1 MTPRESSEPPVR
13 EAPPRGRL
21 VLALS
26 PILVLV
32 MVVAGYAVLL
42 RPKFAALRDLRQ
54 RAAIEPEAAEL
65 ESLATQLARTRATF
79 EQELAGKRELIDAAI
94 PDREQV
100 PTLFVMLDAAAQNS
114 GVSITTM
121 EVTREPAP
129 ATLTTI
135 AGKPMLLVNLAVRG
149 VDYPRLKA
157 FIGNL
162 SASRRL
168 MDVLSVQFSPSGL
181 SATLRIRT
189 YALES

>member
-1 MTPRESSEPPVR
+1 
-13 EAPPRGRL
+13 
-21 VLALS
+21 
-26 PILVLV
+26 
-32 MVVAGYAVLL
+32 
-42 RPKFAALRDLRQ
+42 
-54 RAAIEPEAAEL
+54 
-65 ESLATQLARTRATF
+65 
-79 EQELAGKRELIDAAI
+79 IDAAI

-100 PTLFVMLDAAAQNS
+100 PTLFVMLDAAAQNA

-149 VDYPRLKA
+149 VDYPRLKS